1 LAVTSSK
8 KYTLNAFLIGIATGF
23 IAWGI
28 ICAQFSDVQRAVGA
42 GVLLFVS
49 TFFGM
54 AKYAD
59 ESQPQSWLMRL
70 ESLFAWFGG
79 IPAIAM
85 FVLGSAYAYGIAE
98 LLKALYDAGF
108 FDWLL

>member
-1 LAVTSSK
+1 MTSSK
-8 KYTLNAFLIGIATGF
+8 KHTLNSFLIGIVIGF

-28 ICAQFSDVQRAVGA
+28 ICAQFSDVQRAAGA
-42 GVLLFVS
+42 GGLLFVS

-59 ESQPQSWLMRL
+59 ESKPQKWLVRL
-70 ESLFAWFGG
+70 ASFFAWFGG

-85 FVLGSAYAYGIAE
+85 FVLGTAYAYGIAE
-98 LLKALYDAGF
+98 LIRALYDAGF